1 LLIYVD
7 DIILP
12 GTSLEEF
19 QRMKFILDDN
29 LKIKDLGV
37 LKYFFGLEV
46 AYSKND
52 ITMSQRKYCL
62 DLLNDSC
69 LRSTRL

>member
-7 DIILP
+7 DIILA

-52 ITMSQRKYCL
+52 ITMSQRKYL
-62 DLLNDSC
+62 S
-69 LRSTRL
+69 RLTQ